1 MNIVK
6 LSSENYEEAA
16 HLSMYAF
23 QYELSAEELEKQK
36 KKMETQHILGIFEEG
51 KLASKL
57 HILPFEVYQHGK
69 RIPMGGIASVS
80 SYPEYRRKGHI
91 RGLMTTALEV
101 MKEKGQ
107 LLSYLHPFSID
118 FYRKFGWEIFSD
130 TRNMTILRADLSI
143 PESEG
148 KIVRLHKGA
157 HHPDL
162 QIVYETYAQAYSGML
177 VREQTWWRDRLQSW
191 TPAIYYSPNGKPEG
205 YLLYSVK
212 ESKMKV
218 AEFMPLS
225 HEARK
230 GLWAFIGQHDS
241 MVEKVEISTS
251 LSEPLP
257 YIMKNPRVQM
267 EVFPYFM
274 ARIVDVEQY
283 LQQFAWSANVHIPI
297 KLRVKDP
304 VAPWNHGIFE
314 LTEDGVRKVVA
325 DSNEEKVIE
334 LTINQLSALMLGY
347 KTVKEL
353 AEVEAIQGNQAELA
367 QLESIIPNQSTYFP
381 DFF

>member
-1 MNIVK
+1 MNIVN
-6 LSSENYEEAA
+6 LTSEHYDEVA

-23 QYELSAEELEKQK
+23 QYELSAEEMEKK
-36 KKMETQHILGIFEEG
+36 NEKMANQHILGIFEGG

-57 HILPFEVYQHGK
+57 QILPLEVYQQGK
-69 RIPMGGIASVS
+69 QIPMGGIAGVA

-91 RGLMTTALEV
+91 RGLMTAALEV

-130 TRNMTILRADLSI
+130 VRNLTIATADLSI
-143 PESEG
+143 PESQG
-148 KIVRLHKGA
+148 RIARLPKKTY
-157 HHPDL
+157 HPDL
-162 QIVYETYAQAYSGML
+162 QNVYEAYSERYSGML
-177 VREQTWWRDRLQSW
+177 VREQTWWLDHLQSW
-191 TPAIYYSPNGKPEG
+191 TPAIHYSSNGKPEG

-218 AEFMPLS
+218 AEFIALS

-241 MVEKVEISTS
+241 MIEKVEISTS

-267 EVFPYFM
+267 EVSPYFM

-283 LQQFAWSANVHIPI
+283 LQQFTWSSKDHTSLT
-297 KLRVKDP
+297 LRVKDP
-304 VAPWNHGIFE
+304 VAPWNDGVFA
-314 LTEDGVRKVVA
+314 LSASGVRKI
-325 DSNEEKVIE
+325 DGSDKEKAIE

-347 KTVKEL
+347 KTVTEL
-353 AEVEAIQGNQAELA
+353 VEVEAIQGSQTQLA
-367 QLESIIPNQSTYFP
+367 QLETMIPNQSTYFP